1 LGAAARGAGLGAA
14 GFSAARTASTGG
26 TSTEAVFSGA
36 FSTGATVELAT
47 AGLLIAGLSIE
58 GFSIAG
64 FSVEGLAA
72 ASFETEGLAS
82 DGLASEGLA
91 TGCLA
96 AGSAAGVASST
107 AFAGAFALFSVW
119 ATAFSSGLDFAAAR
133 GAGFWAGDFSGAAGA
148 ALVVFVA
155 LVTEAVLPAVF
166 LVAVVAFTETADGA
180 GGFCEADE
188 FLSFLPGVGL
198 DFDAGSGRAVAGAST
213 GAFELAS
220 GLLAGWDWAVADP
233 CLAVLAWATVFTA
246 SPFGDGAPDLT
257 AAGLEAAGLVAAGLA
272 AAGLVAG
279 VLAAGVLAA
288 GVLVVADWG
297 GTALPRA
304 ARAERTGRVTA
315 ELALSDFA
323 LALWLSGRALAEPDF
338 VFGDPILGT
347 PVYPAVETGRSQG
360 ESPGRSGEWHGLS
373 RLCDLCTRRGDAK
386 PRRRALLDQLTAQK
400 NGSGQAGATARLM

>member
-1 LGAAARGAGLGAA
+1 LGAA

-26 TSTEAVFSGA
+26 TSTGAVFSGA

-47 AGLLIAGLSIE
+47 AGLLIAGLSTEGLSIE

-64 FSVEGLAA
+64 LAA
-72 ASFETEGLAS
+72 AGFETE
-82 DGLASEGLA
+82 GLASEGLA

-107 AFAGAFALFSVW
+107 AFAGAFALLSVW

-188 FLSFLPGVGL
+188 FLSFLPAVGL

-213 GAFELAS
+213 GAFELAG
-220 GLLAGWDWAVADP
+220 GLLAGRGWAVADT
-233 CLAVLAWATVFTA
+233 CLAVLALATVFTA
-246 SPFGDGAPDLT
+246 SPFGDGAPDST
-257 AAGLEAAGLVAAGLA
+257 AAGLEAAGLVAEGLVAVGLA

-288 GVLVVADWG
+288 LV
-297 GTALPRA
+297 
-304 ARAERTGRVTA
+304 
-315 ELALSDFA
+315 F
-323 LALWLSGRALAEPDF
+323 
-338 VFGDPILGT
+338 
-347 PVYPAVETGRSQG
+347 
-360 ESPGRSGEWHGLS
+360 
-373 RLCDLCTRRGDAK
+373 
-386 PRRRALLDQLTAQK
+386 LTATLP
-400 NGSGQAGATARLM
+400 NGVFLAAFLRGGYFLPPSRCSNSINILFSILISS